1 MGAKNPDYLSVSELA
16 DSVQK
21 SKQWI
26 YRLVKTDSEFSK
38 YVVTVDGKQKIKK
51 AAITEFFGYTENG
64 KPEDPLVT
72 ILKDQISSQKQQID
86 SLQRT
91 IDNLSE
97 MLKAEQ
103 VLHGQTSARL
113 QQATLLIED
122 LRKQAAPEN
131 AEEPVQ
137 QAAPE
142 PERSEKPQT
151 EQSVSGEPERSDTPL
166 TFGQR
171 LKNLFRRK

>member
-1 MGAKNPDYLSVSELA
+1 MAKNPEYMSVAELA

-26 YRLVKTDSEFSK
+26 YRLVKTDSEFAK
-38 YVVTVDGKQKIKK
+38 YVVNVDGKQKIKK
-51 AAITEFFGYTENG
+51 SAIPEFFGYTEVV
-64 KPEDPLVT
+64 KPEDQLMS
-72 ILKDQISSQKQQID
+72 ILTEQVNSQRQQIEA
-86 SLQRT
+86 LQRT
-91 IDNLSE
+91 IDSLHE

-103 VLHGQTSARL
+103 LLRANADQRIMLLEDKL
-113 QQATLLIED
+113 QQAEHTE
-122 LRKQAAPEN
+122 
-131 AEEPVQ
+131 EEPVQ

-142 PERSEKPQT
+142 PERPT
-151 EQSVSGEPERSDTPL
+151 ESPMEQGVSGEPERSDTPL